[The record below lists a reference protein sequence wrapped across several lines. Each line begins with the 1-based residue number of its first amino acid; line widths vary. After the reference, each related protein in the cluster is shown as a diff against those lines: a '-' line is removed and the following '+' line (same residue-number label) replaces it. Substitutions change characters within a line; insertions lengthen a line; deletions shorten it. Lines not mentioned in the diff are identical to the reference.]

1 MARLIFQDNG
11 KSYNPLESKEPDIT
25 LSAEERIIGGLG
37 VFMVQKMMDD
47 VEYEYTHGMNKLTL
61 SVCLSGR

>member
-11 KSYNPLESKEPDIT
+11 KPYNPLESKEPDIT
-25 LSAEERIIGGLG
+25 LSAEERTIGGLG

-47 VEYEYTHGMNKLTL
+47 VEYESWNEQINII
-61 SVCLSGR
+61 CLFVW

>member
-25 LSAEERIIGGLG
+25 LSAEERTIGGLG

-47 VEYEYTHGMNKLTL
+47 VEYTHGMNKLAL

>member
-11 KSYNPLESKEPDIT
+11 KTYNPLESKEPDIT
-25 LSAEERIIGGLG
+25 LSAEERTIGGLG

-47 VEYEYTHGMNKLTL
+47 VEYTHGMNKLTL
-61 SVCLSGR
+61 SVCLAGR